1 MTRLLRRFA
10 AVLLASLAFAS
21 PAGATSYSVD
31 FTDMWWNAGESGWG
45 LNVIQQSDTLFVTF
59 FVYGQ
64 DGTARWY
71 VVGAATPSTP
81 HPVPAYRFSGPL
93 YETTGPWFGGPFNPD
108 NVVRTQVGAA
118 TLTFDSTSTG
128 TLEYTIAGTTVTKA
142 ITRYYFGFN
151 SVAGTYAGGLVAIAS
166 QCASADDVGAID
178 MLGTTVVTQSATQA
192 SFRVHFIAAA
202 TGESAICTFT
212 GPYVQSGRMAAI
224 DSGSFTCVV
233 NGATVNV
240 GTFSMTSIDSQLNGF
255 HARFSGRDQFCTYS
269 GRFGGTRD
277 ATE

>member
-1 MTRLLRRFA
+1 MTRLLRRL
-10 AVLLASLAFAS
+10 AVLLLATLAFAS

-31 FTDMWWNAGESGWG
+31 FTDMWWNAGEDGWG

-71 VVGAATPSTP
+71 VGAATPSTP
-81 HPVPAYRFSGPL
+81 HPVPSYRFSGPL
-93 YETTGPWFGGPFNPD
+93 YQTTGPWFGGPFNPA
-108 NVVRTQVGAA
+108 NVVRTQVGAV

-128 TLEYTIAGTTVTKA
+128 TLDYTIAGTTVTKA
-142 ITRYYFGFN
+142 VTRYYFGSN

-166 QCASADDVGAID
+166 QCVSASDNGAVD

-192 SFRVHFIAAA
+192 SFQVRFFTPTGAAA
-202 TGESAICTFT
+202 TCTFA
-212 GPYVQSGRMAAI
+212 GPYVQTGRMATI
-224 DSGSFTCVV
+224 DSGSFSCVSG
-233 NGATVNV
+233 NATINT

-269 GRFGGTRD
+269 GRLGGTRD